1 MLLKNAVLAALSV
14 GFSQQAEAQRTSG
27 GSAAA
32 KVKFSKKEYDLD
44 TGVVSFIFEPG
55 TPNEETIEQA
65 FGDLPKEIQVQLGL
79 HGLSQKG
86 GDSYAS
92 VKGNV
97 QQAKANLRDILA
109 QLQSGEWRGAGDEAR
124 PRLAEL
130 AEAISR
136 IKGTDLEKTK
146 VAVEKATDDQ
156 RKNWRSNAGVK
167 AMIAKIRAEK
177 AAKALEAAGEQALDI
192 EVGDEQPA

>member
-1 MLLKNAVLAALSV
+1 MQLKNAVAAALGV
-14 GFSQQAEAQRTSG
+14 AFMAEAENGQRSG

-44 TGVVSFIFEPG
+44 TGECNFIFESG
-55 TPNEETIEQA
+55 TPQEETISVNVN
-65 FGDLPKEIQVQLGL
+65 DLPPEIQKQLML
-79 HGLSQKG
+79 HGMSQKG

-97 QQAKANLRDILA
+97 QQAKANLRDVIS
-109 QLQSGEWRGAGDEAR
+109 QLQGGEWRGAGDEAR

-146 VAVEKATDDQ
+146 EAVEKASDDQ

-177 AAKALEAAGEQALDI
+177 AAKALEAAGEQELNI
-192 EVGDEQPA
+192 EVGQ